1 MPNLLSHETSPYLLQ
16 HARNPVDWFLW
27 GPEAIDKA
35 GREERPIFLSIG
47 YAACHWCHVMAH
59 ESFEDAD
66 TAAFLNA
73 HFVSIK
79 VDRDALEPALHA
91 LNSMARGGMYDVV
104 GGGFSR
110 YSTDTY
116 WRVPHFEKM
125 LYDNAQL
132 ARVYLHAWQITGQP
146 DFYRVMAGT
155 IGFVARELTHPEGGF
170 CSALDADSEG
180 VEGKFYLWTREE
192 IRAQL
197 AENSAFFEAAYGV
210 TEHGNWE
217 GSMVLQRI
225 LDDAALADRFG
236 LDPESVP
243 SLLAGCHARLLAAR
257 AKRPRPATDDKILT
271 AWNGLMLATLAE
283 AARAPVG
290 PAGARADS
298 PPGFQRGFQAGP
310 PPESWAEPQAGLP
323 LQELCYN
330 LAVRNADFLLT
341 ALRPGGKLRR
351 SWREGRTTRQ
361 VFLDDYAALILGLLE
376 LYQTDFQERWYL
388 AALELADEM
397 IARFSDPQGGF
408 FDTPADSEPLI
419 MRPKEV
425 QDNAIPS
432 GGALACEALLKL
444 AAFTGK
450 GDYRSLAEQSLT
462 GIGEAALRYPTAF
475 AQWLSAA
482 DFALT
487 RGKQAALLGQPEA
500 DNFQTLIQFLRAEYR
515 PGLVVAA
522 SAFPPSASS
531 PALLKDRPLV
541 EGRATLY
548 LCEDLVCRQPVT
560 QVDQL
565 AKLL

>member
-16 HARNPVDWFLW
+16 HARNPVDWFPW

-236 LDPESVP
+236 LAPESVP

-290 PAGARADS
+290 PAGARADAS
-298 PPGFQRGFQAGP
+298 PEFQRGFQAGP

-323 LQELCYN
+323 LQ
-330 LAVRNADFLLT
+330 
-341 ALRPGGKLRR
+341 
-351 SWREGRTTRQ
+351 
-361 VFLDDYAALILGLLE
+361 
-376 LYQTDFQERWYL
+376 
-388 AALELADEM
+388 
-397 IARFSDPQGGF
+397 
-408 FDTPADSEPLI
+408 
-419 MRPKEV
+419 
-425 QDNAIPS
+425 
-432 GGALACEALLKL
+432 
-444 AAFTGK
+444 
-450 GDYRSLAEQSLT
+450 
-462 GIGEAALRYPTAF
+462 
-475 AQWLSAA
+475 
-482 DFALT
+482 
-487 RGKQAALLGQPEA
+487 
-500 DNFQTLIQFLRAEYR
+500 
-515 PGLVVAA
+515 
-522 SAFPPSASS
+522 
-531 PALLKDRPLV
+531 
-541 EGRATLY
+541 
-548 LCEDLVCRQPVT
+548 
-560 QVDQL
+560 
-565 AKLL
+565 